1 MTEVFCD
8 DLRVSIP
15 SDEWPDLHDAV
26 MPVLD
31 ALGAF
36 VEYASVDKSAWR
48 FGGGTLH
55 AKNCGAVW
63 SLSCSGAFLAGLRA
77 SRLFGQYLAA
87 IGSVP
92 HTVTGLH
99 ATSDVAVDTPPV
111 LASLLERAYSADGL
125 RMTRKR
131 VATRHVQRHISRR
144 EDGQDSGTV
153 YFGGKSA
160 EVRCVVY
167 DKRLQMRDVA
177 GVDIGEPRTR
187 YELRLR
193 SGVGLTLRDAMNP
206 TAVFWHFMD
215 PDFLTAPRGVPTW
228 SAYGEPAALP
238 PRNQFTG
245 YERLASRVY
254 RSDDLAKLIGLA
266 ESCGDRGIE
275 VLCGMIRKRAADRG
289 AGAPPAVTAF
299 DLAADT
305 ATPAAA
311 A

>member
-8 DLRVSIP
+8 DLRISVPESQ
-15 SDEWPDLHDAV
+15 WPDLHDAV

-31 ALGAF
+31 ALGAS
-36 VEYASVDKSAWR
+36 VEYASLEKSAWR

-55 AKNCGAVW
+55 AKHCGAVW

-77 SRLFGQYLAA
+77 GRLFGQYLAA

-99 ATSDVAVDTPPV
+99 ATIDVPVDSPPV
-111 LASLLERAYSADGL
+111 LAALLDKAYSSDGIRL
-125 RMTRKR
+125 TRKR
-131 VATRHVQRHISRR
+131 VLTRHVQRHISRR
-144 EDGQDSGTV
+144 ADGEDSGTV
-153 YFGGKSA
+153 YFGGRSA

-167 DKRLQMRDVA
+167 DKRLQMLDVA

-193 SGVGLTLRDAMNP
+193 SGVGVSLRDAMNP
-206 TAVFWHFMD
+206 SSVFWHFMD
-215 PDFLTAPRGVPTW
+215 PEFLTAPPSVAAW

-254 RSDDLAKLIGLA
+254 RSDDLAKLIALA
-266 ESCGDRGIE
+266 ESCGPRGLE
-275 VLCGMIRKRAADRG
+275 VFLGMIRKRASDGG
-289 AGAPPAVTAF
+289 AGVPPAGAAS
-299 DLAADT
+299 DLVGGAASS
-305 ATPAAA
+305 AVAA
-311 A
+311 